1 MGWIERRSR
10 YDLEAIGHMDTEYVP
25 MKAWEL
31 DQIHGALKPL
41 DAVAAN
47 MELRWGKG
55 RLQEL
60 CTPELAARFEAA
72 KAKLDV
78 SIHDR
83 DVDLVI
89 KRAGNLIKGW
99 HAMEREAKAA
109 GHEPHPPTLWHATA
123 PAEYGE
129 KEMQIVIAR
138 DNSEATLAQTDLPVY
153 TVTEIARIVR
163 AWRSQKAVHTV
174 KETFAG
180 AEVVRIDADEPFDD
194 ELPF

>member
-1 MGWIERRSR
+1 
-10 YDLEAIGHMDTEYVP
+10 MDTEYVP
-25 MKAWEL
+25 MKAWEF

-41 DAVAAN
+41 DAVAAD
-47 MELRWGKG
+47 MELRWGKD
-55 RLQEL
+55 RLQQL

-83 DVDLVI
+83 DVDLTI

-99 HAMEREAKAA
+99 KAMEREALEN
-109 GHEPHPPTLWHATA
+109 GHKPHPPTLWHAVA
-123 PAEYGE
+123 PAENGE
-129 KEMQIVIAR
+129 QEVQIVIAR

-163 AWRSQKAVHTV
+163 AWRSQKDVHTV
-174 KETFAG
+174 KDAFAG
-180 AEVVRIDADEPFDD
+180 AEVVRIEGDEPFDD
-194 ELPF
+194 EIPF